1 MSNCAGTLAGA
12 LSVALAA
19 LFIAGCGGGEP
30 EEASPI
36 VRPIKMMEVTNRST
50 GRRLEYPGRISP
62 IIESELSFEV
72 SGRINYFPVTEGQW
86 MEEGEVIARLDD
98 HNYRA
103 EVTSFQARLN
113 AAQADYARFKELFAS
128 GAVSQ
133 RNLETRQRNYEVAQ
147 SSLAVAEKALADTE
161 LRAHFAGRVARKLA
175 NDFQNVAAKE
185 PIVLLQ
191 DDRALEI
198 KVDVPERALITDTAR
213 LGMEDL
219 TRELSPSVSIT
230 SIPGSSFPAKI
241 TEIATA
247 ANPATRTFEV
257 TFGFEP
263 EGGVRI
269 FPGMTARITVSEPVN
284 DKSPERGFVI
294 PSNATA
300 IDDSGRSFVWRVDR
314 SSMQTEAVEVELG
327 AVTGANVTVTGNL
340 SGGDLIAVSG
350 VQQLRE
356 GMQVQRLS
364 EQD

>member
-1 MSNCAGTLAGA
+1 MNNCAGTLAGA
-12 LSVALAA
+12 LSVALAVV
-19 LFIAGCGGGEP
+19 FVAGCGGSEP
-30 EEASPI
+30 EDVSPI
-36 VRPIKMMEVTNRST
+36 VRPIKMMEVTSRST
-50 GRRLEYPGRISP
+50 GRRLEYPGRIAP
-62 IIESELSFEV
+62 VLESELSFEV
-72 SGRINYFPVTEGQW
+72 PGRINSFPATEGQW
-86 MEEGEVIARLDD
+86 MEEGDVIARLDD

-113 AAQADYARFKELFAS
+113 AAQADHDRFEALFAS

-133 RNLETRQRNYEVAQ
+133 RDLETRRRNYEVAEAN
-147 SSLAVAEKALADTE
+147 LAVAEKALADTE

-175 NDFQNVAAKE
+175 NDFQNVVAKE
-185 PIVLLQ
+185 PVVLLQ

-198 KVDVPERALITDTAR
+198 KVDVPERALTTDTAR
-213 LGMEDL
+213 LGVEDL
-219 TRELSPSVSIT
+219 TRSLSPSVSIT

-269 FPGMTARITVSEPVN
+269 LPGMTARITVNEPV
-284 DKSPERGFVI
+284 DDESPERGFVI

-300 IDDSGRSFVWRVDR
+300 IDDNGRSFVWRVDR
-314 SSMQTEAVEVELG
+314 SSMQTEAVVVELG
-327 AVTGANVTVTGNL
+327 AVTGANVTITGNL
-340 SGGDLIAVSG
+340 SDGDLIAVSG